1 MGTQSS
7 SGNDPKTTASESGP
21 KTGGEAMLSR
31 VANSIYWLN
40 RYIERAENV
49 ARFIDA
55 NYHMALDIPNN
66 ASDQWMP
73 LINTTG
79 DHELFKK
86 QNKSANRENTIEFL
100 VFDRNNPNSIYSC
113 VRAARENARSV
124 REYISSEMWEQINT
138 FYLMINAAAKD
149 VSMDLPHKFF
159 VDVMTASHTFSG
171 ITDATMNHGEGWHF
185 GRLGRMLE
193 RADKTSRILDVKYF
207 ILLPSVDYIGS
218 YYDNLLW
225 GALLRSASAFEMYRK
240 RHGRISPKKIVEFLL
255 LDPHFPR
262 AVHYSI
268 ITAVISMKNITG
280 SAHGTFANSAEQQ
293 LGRLLS
299 DFNFASLDELLEQ
312 GLHEYLDQTQT
323 RLNSVGAAIHEVFF
337 SPQLDESLASS
348 TQTYHE

>member
-1 MGTQSS
+1 
-7 SGNDPKTTASESGP
+7 
-21 KTGGEAMLSR
+21 MLSR

-55 NYHMALDIPNN
+55 NYHMTLDIPDS
-66 ASDQWMP
+66 ASDQWQP

-79 DHELFKK
+79 DHELF
-86 QNKSANRENTIEFL
+86 ARLYGEATRENAIEFL

-138 FYLMINAAAKD
+138 FYLMINTAAKD
-149 VSMDLPHKFF
+149 VSMDLPHQFF
-159 VDVMTASHTFSG
+159 VDIMSASHAFIG
-171 ITDATMNHGEGWHF
+171 ITDSTMNHGEGWHF
-185 GRLGRMLE
+185 GRMGRMLE

-218 YYDNLLW
+218 SYDNLLW

-240 RHGRISPKKIVEFLL
+240 RHGRIEPKKIVEFLL
-255 LDPHFPR
+255 LDAHFPR
-262 AVHYSI
+262 AVHYCI
-268 ITAVISMKNITG
+268 MTAMISMNNITG
-280 SAHGTFANSAEQQ
+280 SQRGTFANKAEQN

-299 DFNFASLDELLEQ
+299 EFNFAALDDIFAY
-312 GLHEYLDQTQT
+312 GLHEYLDNTQTQ
-323 RLNSVGAAIHEVFF
+323 LNDIGAMIHKVFF
-337 SPQLDESLASS
+337 SPQLSDAAPEKPSL
-348 TQTYHE
+348 E

>member
-1 MGTQSS
+1 
-7 SGNDPKTTASESGP
+7 
-21 KTGGEAMLSR
+21 MLSR

-55 NYHMALDIPNN
+55 NYHMTLDIPD
-66 ASDQWMP
+66 SVDQWQP

-86 QNKSANRENTIEFL
+86 LYGEATRENSIEFL

-124 REYISSEMWEQINT
+124 REYISSEMWEQLNS
-138 FYLMINAAAKD
+138 FYLIISTAAKEE
-149 VSMDLPHKFF
+149 SMDLPHQFF
-159 VDVMTASHTFSG
+159 GDIMNASHTFIG
-171 ITDATMNHGEGWHF
+171 ITDSTMNHGEGWHF

-218 YYDNLLW
+218 SYDNILW

-240 RHGRISPKKIVEFLL
+240 RHGRIDPKKIVEFLL
-255 LDPHFPR
+255 LDSHFPR
-262 AVHYSI
+262 AVHYCI
-268 ITAVISMKNITG
+268 VTAMISMNNITG
-280 SAHGTFANSAEQQ
+280 SQRGTFSNKAEQR
-293 LGRLLS
+293 LGKLLS
-299 DFNFASLDELLEQ
+299 EINFASLEDIFEH
-312 GLHEYLDQTQT
+312 GLHEYLDSIQT
-323 RLNSVGAAIHEVFF
+323 RINSVGAEIQREFF
-337 SPQLDESLASS
+337 SPQLGEATPESRTL
-348 TQTYHE
+348 E

>member
-1 MGTQSS
+1 
-7 SGNDPKTTASESGP
+7 
-21 KTGGEAMLSR
+21 MLSR

-55 NYHMALDIPNN
+55 NYHMTLDVRGD
-66 ASDQWMP
+66 AGDQWMP

-79 DHELFKK
+79 DHDLFIKLY
-86 QNKSANRENTIEFL
+86 QTANRENAIEFL

-138 FYLMINAAAKD
+138 FYLMINTAAKD

-159 VDVMTASHTFSG
+159 VDIMTASHTFIG
-171 ITDATMNHGEGWHF
+171 ITDSTMNHGEGWHF

-193 RADKTSRILDVKYF
+193 RADKTSRILDVKYY
-207 ILLPSVDYIGS
+207 ILLPSVDYVGS
-218 YYDNLLW
+218 SYDALLW

-240 RHGRISPKKIVEFLL
+240 RHGRIDPSKIVDFLL

-268 ITAVISMKNITG
+268 ITAVISMANITG
-280 SAHGTFANSAEQQ
+280 SARGTFSNKAEQK
-293 LGRLLS
+293 LGRLLA
-299 DFNFASLDELLEQ
+299 DFNFASLDEVMEQ
-312 GLHEYLDQTQT
+312 GVHEYLDQTQG
-323 RLNSVGAAIHEVFF
+323 RINAVGGAINEVFF
-337 SPQLDESLASS
+337 SPQLDGAAASA
-348 TQTYHE
+348 HNVG

>member
-1 MGTQSS
+1 
-7 SGNDPKTTASESGP
+7 
-21 KTGGEAMLSR
+21 MLSR

-55 NYHMALDIPNN
+55 NYHMSLDIPDS
-66 ASDQWMP
+66 AADQWQP

-79 DHELFKK
+79 DHELFAKLHGE
-86 QNKSANRENTIEFL
+86 ATRENAIEFL

-138 FYLMINAAAKD
+138 FYLMINTAAKD
-149 VSMDLPHKFF
+149 VSMDLPHQFF
-159 VDVMTASHTFSG
+159 VDIMSASHAFIG
-171 ITDATMNHGEGWHF
+171 ITDSTMNHGEGWHF
-185 GRLGRMLE
+185 GRVGRMLE

-218 YYDNLLW
+218 SYDNILW

-240 RHGRISPKKIVEFLL
+240 RHGRIDPEKIVDFLL
-255 LDPHFPR
+255 LDSHFPR
-262 AVHYSI
+262 AVHYCI
-268 ITAVISMKNITG
+268 MTAMISMNNITG
-280 SAHGTFANSAEQQ
+280 SQRGTFANKAEQS

-299 DFNFASLDELLEQ
+299 EFNFASLDDIFAH
-312 GLHEYLDQTQT
+312 GLHEYLDNTQTQI
-323 RLNSVGAAIHEVFF
+323 NEIGATIHKVFF
-337 SPQLDESLASS
+337 SPQLSDMTAENRSI
-348 TQTYHE
+348 E

>member
-1 MGTQSS
+1 
-7 SGNDPKTTASESGP
+7 
-21 KTGGEAMLSR
+21 MLSR
-31 VANSIYWLN
+31 VANAMYWLN

-55 NYHMALDIPNN
+55 NYHISLDIPEG
-66 ASDQWMP
+66 ASDQWQP

-86 QNKSANRENTIEFL
+86 LYGEATRENAIEFL

-138 FYLMINAAAKD
+138 FYLMINDAAKE
-149 VSMDLPHKFF
+149 VSMDLPHQFF
-159 VDVMTASHTFSG
+159 VDIMTASHTYIG
-171 ITDATMNHGEGWHF
+171 ITDSTSNHGEGWHF

-207 ILLPSVDYIGS
+207 ILLPSVDYVGS
-218 YYDNLLW
+218 PYDNILW

-240 RHGRISPKKIVEFLL
+240 QHGRIEPKKIIDFLL
-255 LDPHFPR
+255 LNPTFPR
-262 AVHYSI
+262 AVHYCI
-268 ITAVISMKNITG
+268 INAMISMNNITG
-280 SAHGTFANSAEQQ
+280 SARGTFDNKAEQS

-299 DFNFASLDELLEQ
+299 DFNFASLDEIFAQ
-312 GLHEYLDQTQT
+312 GLHEYLDNTQT
-323 RLNSVGAAIHEVFF
+323 RINNVGAAIHDVFF
-337 SPQLDESLASS
+337 SPKIIEAATVTRSL
-348 TQTYHE
+348 E